1 MLPLEITLLKFLAVG
16 VTNTVVG
23 MGVIYIAWHYW
34 QLGDLV
40 SNMLG
45 YAVGIIWSYSLNRQW
60 TFRDTGSISR
70 SFSRFALVCGVAYVL
85 NLIVVFATRHAM
97 GPQSFLPHVFGNVIY
112 TVTGYLG
119 SRYFAFNSSQPVA
132 DNGLR

>member
-1 MLPLEITLLKFLAVG
+1 
-16 VTNTVVG
+16 
-23 MGVIYIAWHYW
+23 MGIIYVAWHYW

-45 YAVGIIWSYSLNRQW
+45 YAVGFIWSYALNRQW
-60 TFRDTGSISR
+60 TFRDTGAIGR
-70 SFSRFALVCGVAYVL
+70 SFSRFALVCAVAYVL

-97 GPQSFLPHVFGNVIY
+97 GPQSFLPHVFGNVVY

-119 SRYFAFNSSQPVA
+119 SRFFAFNSAQPVA
-132 DNGLR
+132 DNGFR